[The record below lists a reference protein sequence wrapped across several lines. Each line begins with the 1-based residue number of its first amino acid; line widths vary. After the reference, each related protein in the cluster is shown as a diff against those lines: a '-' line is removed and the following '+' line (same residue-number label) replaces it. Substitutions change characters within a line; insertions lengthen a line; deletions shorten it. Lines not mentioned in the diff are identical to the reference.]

1 MILGRL
7 LEFEIIKIYKMLK
20 SFTTVNQG
28 IHHSFIVDQKRL
40 GYDPDQF
47 LKDSP
52 YAFCDRELNNSISG
66 LMEKSSDG
74 FIGSKTLDRSKDVV
88 LEHRNRDT
96 GNLGGKVSGLRFPQA
111 KQTLGFLEK
120 YFDGPSD

>member
-7 LEFEIIKIYKMLK
+7 LEFEIIRIYKMLK

-47 LKDSP
+47 LKDFP
-52 YAFCDRELNNSISG
+52 YPFCDRELYNAIILWKISSG
-66 LMEKSSDG
+66 LSFQFS
-74 FIGSKTLDRSKDVV
+74 IVPTTS
-88 LEHRNRDT
+88 
-96 GNLGGKVSGLRFPQA
+96 
-111 KQTLGFLEK
+111 
-120 YFDGPSD
+120 

>member
-1 MILGRL
+1 
-7 LEFEIIKIYKMLK
+7 MLK

-40 GYDPDQF
+40 GYDPGQF

-52 YAFCDRELNNSISG
+52 YAFCDRELNNTISG

-74 FIGSKTLDRSKDVV
+74 FIGSNTPDRSRNVV
-88 LEHRNRDT
+88 LKHRNGDT
-96 GNLGGKVSGLRFPQA
+96 GNPGGKIS
-111 KQTLGFLEK
+111 
-120 YFDGPSD
+120 